1 MAGVLNGRKAKAIA
15 TRGRSYV
22 EVPFRR
28 SVLATR
34 WLGFS
39 MGGKLKPSRHKVA
52 PTGRG
57 LFVGACLPREGLGF
71 EWAKKPKPS
80 RHEVAPTGRC
90 FFVGACLP
98 RDGGVLVFGFPD
110 SRLLT
115 QFSGLSPPVSSSHF
129 NFKEATS
136 GGWALAAQS

>member
-1 MAGVLNGRKAKAIA
+1 MRRQRPSRHEVAPTGKGFLVGACSPRDGLGIEWAKK
-15 TRGRSYV
+15 
-22 EVPFRR
+22 P
-28 SVLATR
+28 
-34 WLGFS
+34 
-39 MGGKLKPSRHKVA
+39 KPSRHEVA
-52 PTGRG
+52 PTGRCF
-57 LFVGACLPREGLGF
+57 FVGACLPREGLGF
-71 EWAKKPKPS
+71 EWAKKLKPS

-129 NFKEATS
+129 NFKEPTQGAGPWQPS
-136 GGWALAAQS
+136 LD